1 MSLLLKLKERFSN
14 EQVET
19 NNVINEYSEEI
30 DSKTENKEK
39 DVNKDN
45 EKVRAD
51 IDIQALANALQYIH
65 NFNYSSENSEL
76 KRIRLDKN
84 IKIETIDLRST
95 DYDDRVERMLPVIK
109 LRILINGI
117 SVRFLILKRNIY
129 NKWITDVQHDTF
141 PMSIGIIKFIN
152 KWSEDQLNKKRKA
165 EELKENKKKEEQQ
178 IKLDRLIEVY
188 EEYKKY
194 EE

>member
-14 EQVET
+14 ERIEI
-19 NNVINEYSEEI
+19 NNVINEYVEEI
-30 DSKTENKEK
+30 DSKTKNKENN
-39 DVNKDN
+39 VNKNN
-45 EKVRAD
+45 EKVRVD
-51 IDIQALANALQYIH
+51 IDIQALANALSYIH

-95 DYDDRVERMLPVIK
+95 DYDGYAERMLPEIK
-109 LRILINGI
+109 LKILINGI

-129 NKWITDVQHDTF
+129 NKWITDVRHDTF
-141 PMSIGIIKFIN
+141 PMSIGITNFIN
-152 KWSEDQLNKKRKA
+152 KWSKDQLNKKREIEK
-165 EELKENKKKEEQQ
+165 LKEYKEKQKEQE
-178 IKLDRLIEVY
+178 KLERLIEIY